1 MLFQSEQV
9 SGDMKECED
18 RYDKAVRWA
27 LDQPHLQELMRN
39 TYVTYDTIGDA
50 YRFYRSKEFEET
62 VKILS
67 RLGKGPNKNYRLVD
81 VGAGNGIASYG
92 FAKLGY
98 EVIAVDSSPSDIAG
112 IEAAKKLQGI
122 DGVNFEL
129 KLGDI
134 KHLGLSE
141 GQFDVIYG
149 RQFFHHTRDLDG
161 MVTHLMKLLKPGGV
175 LCAIREPVIGSEKQ
189 RERFLANHPL
199 HHITQSEGAYY
210 LKEYRNAF
218 YKAGLESRLELHPYA
233 SVINTSPKD
242 LDDIRRGISKRLP
255 GLLRPV
261 IRIKEIDIL
270 LRRLAAWYAAR
281 KTAILYS
288 FFTKKESVVCRKLLP
303 NVNMV
308 VGLWHFVSLKVMAK
322 L

>member
-1 MLFQSEQV
+1 MMES
-9 SGDMKECED
+9 ED

-27 LDQPHLQELMRN
+27 LGQPHLQELMRN

-50 YRFYRSKEFEET
+50 HRFYRSKEFEET

-67 RLGKGPNKNYRLVD
+67 RLGKGPNQNYRLVD
-81 VGAGNGIASYG
+81 VGAGNGIASYA

-98 EVIAVDSSPSDIAG
+98 DVIAVDSSPSEIAG
-112 IEAAKKLQGI
+112 IQAAKKLQRL

-134 KHLGLSE
+134 TDLGLPE

-149 RQFFHHTRDLDG
+149 RQFFHHTKDLDG
-161 MVTHLMKLLKPGGV
+161 MLAYLARLLKPGGV

-218 YKAGLESRLELHPYA
+218 YKGELESRLELHPYA
-233 SVINTSPKD
+233 SVINTFPQG
-242 LDDIRRGISKRLP
+242 LDDVRRSISKRLP

-261 IRIKEIDIL
+261 IRIKEVDIL
-270 LRRLAAWYAAR
+270 LRRLAAWYTAH
-281 KTAILYS
+281 KTAQLYS
-288 FFTKKESVVCRKLLP
+288 FFAKKECI
-303 NVNMV
+303 
-308 VGLWHFVSLKVMAK
+308 
-322 L
+322 